1 MVQMVP
7 GTPRRKGIKSSINII
22 KTKPPPKTV
31 AFFFFLFSDRENR
44 GDRDRPLF
52 SVFSCQKNVLL
63 LNTLRFFTKICG
75 TIAIVGDILL
85 SNLFF

>member
-31 AFFFFLFSDRENR
+31 AFFLPFSDRENR
-44 GDRDRPLF
+44 GDRPLF
-52 SVFSCQKNVLL
+52 NIS
-63 LNTLRFFTKICG
+63 
-75 TIAIVGDILL
+75 
-85 SNLFF
+85 

>member
-31 AFFFFLFSDRENR
+31 AFFL
-44 GDRDRPLF
+44 
-52 SVFSCQKNVLL
+52 
-63 LNTLRFFTKICG
+63 
-75 TIAIVGDILL
+75 
-85 SNLFF
+85 LFFRQRKQRGQTPIQYQLKKTGGVGVPANCDFWAVDY

>member
-31 AFFFFLFSDRENR
+31 AFFLPFSDR
-44 GDRDRPLF
+44 GDRPLF
-52 SVFSCQKNVLL
+52 SVFHA
-63 LNTLRFFTKICG
+63 RRMFYY
-75 TIAIVGDILL
+75 
-85 SNLFF
+85 

>member
-7 GTPRRKGIKSSINII
+7 DTPRRKGIKSSINII

-31 AFFFFLFSDRENR
+31 AFFLPFSDRENR
-44 GDRDRPLF
+44 GDRPLF

>member
-31 AFFFFLFSDRENR
+31 AFFFAFFQTEKTEGTDPYFLFFHARR
-44 GDRDRPLF
+44 MF
-52 SVFSCQKNVLL
+52 YY
-63 LNTLRFFTKICG
+63 
-75 TIAIVGDILL
+75 
-85 SNLFF
+85 